1 MNCDD
6 VREHLADH
14 VLGSLADDTEAEVR
28 AHLRGCMACRL
39 ELRALEEG
47 VSTFARAAHQ
57 VDPPAELKERVL
69 STLGE
74 ERTESPN
81 RLRRKRIPGRRIAAV
96 AAAIIVLGAAI
107 AAAAVQSGRAG
118 HYEGIANHY
127 QVFLDALGGKDVR
140 VGTLHQRGP
149 QPVDGSVVM
158 YDSDRG
164 QSWILV
170 LVKAAG
176 ETGTAHVTV
185 SSPSGSQIE
194 LHSLRFDPGGEGST
208 WLVTASD
215 ISRFDR
221 VRVVDAS
228 GRLLAT
234 GTAAHDSS

>member
-1 MNCDD
+1 MSCED

-14 VLGSLADDTEAEVR
+14 VLGSLPAELDATLR

-57 VDPPAELKERVL
+57 VDPPDSLKERVL
-69 STLGE
+69 STLEE
-74 ERTESPN
+74 ERSEAPD
-81 RLRRKRIPGRRIAAV
+81 RLRRNGLRWRRVAAV
-96 AAAIIVLGAAI
+96 AAAVIVLGGAVS
-107 AAAAVQSGRAG
+107 AAAVQSGRVG
-118 HYEGIANHY
+118 HYEGIASHY
-127 QVFLDALGGKDVR
+127 QSFLDALGGKDVR
-140 VGTLHQRGP
+140 VGTLRPRGT

-158 YDSDRG
+158 YDSDLG

-176 ETGTAHVTV
+176 ETGRASVTV
-185 SSPSGSQIE
+185 SSPSGSQIQ
-194 LHSLRFDPGGEGST
+194 LHDLTFGSGGEGST

-215 ISRFDR
+215 ITKFDR

-234 GTAAHDSS
+234 GTAAHE